1 MQYFLIILLKDISL
15 KLTENVVDGVKDAST
30 TISGKL
36 KTESNE
42 KALKLIRGIRLKT
55 IQQPLL
61 CKKY

>member
-30 TISGKL
+30 NISGKL
-36 KTESNE
+36 KMESNE

-61 CKKY
+61 FKKY